1 MVAHRRIRHG
11 TGTYEWHVKFRGN
24 KGAVRMGADTRTTS
38 LSDDVMI
45 QSTDGGLTLI
55 PPSPFSQ
62 ITRPL
67 EGSHNGQLTP
77 KTSGAKARFRNED
90 IDMPK
95 LSSGSHAAL
104 SVEPD
109 SSPSAD
115 QLRRYYIGTLP
126 QAGVAFWPRR
136 LQGQ

>member
-62 ITRPL
+62 ITRDFTAPL
-67 EGSHNGQLTP
+67 VQHVPGHSKDRTTDN
-77 KTSGAKARFRNED
+77 
-90 IDMPK
+90 
-95 LSSGSHAAL
+95 
-104 SVEPD
+104 
-109 SSPSAD
+109 
-115 QLRRYYIGTLP
+115 
-126 QAGVAFWPRR
+126 
-136 LQGQ
+136 